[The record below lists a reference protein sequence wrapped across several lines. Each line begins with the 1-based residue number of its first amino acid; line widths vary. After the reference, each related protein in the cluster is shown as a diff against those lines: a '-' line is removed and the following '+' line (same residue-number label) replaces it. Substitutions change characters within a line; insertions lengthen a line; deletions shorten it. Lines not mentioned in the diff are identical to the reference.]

1 MKMNRIKENLKPSTS
16 LIKKKVLKQKR
27 KILKKSIKDEDFG
40 MGDNPELTNLKD
52 AINQAVELIRVKTKF
67 VPQIGIILGTG
78 LGSLA
83 EGIRSEAKIS
93 YKEIPFF
100 PVSTVES
107 HAGWLIFG
115 ELSGKKVVAMQGRFH
130 YYEGYDMKQ
139 ITFPVRV
146 MKALGAKILVV
157 SNACGGLNPL
167 FEAGGIMVITDH
179 INLLGSNPLFGPND
193 DSLGP
198 RFPDMYACYDPELIS
213 LAEKVALDL
222 GIKLQKGVYV
232 AVAGPNLETAAEYRF
247 LRIIGADVVGMS
259 TVPEVIVA
267 RHQDMKVLGFSL
279 ITDMGLPDAL
289 KPCNLAEILKTAAK
303 AEPLL
308 KKIMTRVVEEMKV

>member
-1 MKMNRIKENLKPSTS
+1 MENIAEMADLKGAIK
-16 LIKKKVLKQKR
+16 
-27 KILKKSIKDEDFG
+27 
-40 MGDNPELTNLKD
+40 
-52 AINQAVELIRVKTKF
+52 QATEFIRGKTKF

-83 EGIRSEAKIS
+83 EGIKIEAKIS

-100 PVSTVES
+100 PISTVES

-130 YYEGYDMKQ
+130 YYEGYNLKQ
-139 ITFPVRV
+139 VTFPVRV
-146 MKALGAKILVV
+146 MKALGAKVLVV

-167 FEAGGIMVITDH
+167 FKAGDIMVITDH

-198 RFPDMYACYDPELIS
+198 RFPDMCRCYDLELVT
-213 LAEKVALDL
+213 LAEDVALNM
-222 GIKLQKGVYV
+222 GIRLQKGVYV
-232 AVAGPNLETAAEYRF
+232 AVPGPNLETAAEYRF
-247 LRIIGADVVGMS
+247 LRFIGADVVGMS

-279 ITDMGLPDAL
+279 VTDMGLPDAL
-289 KPCNLAEILKTAAK
+289 KPTNMVEILATAAK
-303 AEPLL
+303 SEPLL